1 MIRLENVSKFYPP
14 DRWALKNISFEVKK
28 GEFLIIAGKSGA
40 GKTTLLKLISGEELP
55 TEGKIFYQKREIN
68 SFSLKEKNLFKR
80 KIGFIYQDYRLLENF
95 TVLENLLWAVKILE
109 KGDKVSEIEKVLK
122 LVELKGKEQNFPF
135 QLSEGEKQ
143 RIAIARALLKEPELI
158 LADEPT
164 ANLDSYLA
172 LEIARLLEKI
182 NALKVTVILATHN
195 RELASFFKKRIIVLE
210 KGKMV
215 RDDKEGEF
223 IF

>member
-14 DRWALKNISFEVKK
+14 DSWALKNISFEVKR
-28 GEFLIIAGKSGA
+28 GEFLIIAGRSGA
-40 GKTTLLKLISGEELP
+40 GKTTLLKLISSQEVP
-55 TEGKIFYQKREIN
+55 TDGKIFYKEREIN
-68 SFSLKEKNLFKR
+68 SLSLKEKNLLKR

-95 TVLENLLWAVKILE
+95 TVWENLVWAAKILE
-109 KGDKVSEIEKVLK
+109 KKDEISKVEKVLK
-122 LVELKGKEQNFPF
+122 LVELKGKEKNFPF

-164 ANLDSYLA
+164 ANLDSYFV
-172 LEIARLLEKI
+172 LEIAHLLKKI
-182 NALKVTVILATHN
+182 NTFKVTVILATHN

-210 KGKMV
+210 EGEII
-215 RDDKEGEF
+215 RDDKEGKF